1 MRKSQSRT
9 EIEKL
14 FLTTCEEI
22 LIALLEGEMQNSILA
37 KRVGITQQHL
47 SRLLPKLQESGLIIS
62 KFPNVRRINSLTS
75 KGKIIA
81 KLALQKKS
89 CVSRFS
95 LHSQP
100 KKHNGNNHMVRHN
113 NRRNSRTKLLQRKR
127 IWLVDL
133 LSFDKPF
140 AFLKF

>member
-1 MRKSQSRT
+1 VRKSQSRT

-75 KGKIIA
+75 KGKVMA
-81 KLALQKKS
+81 ELALQKKKAAKS
-89 CVSRFS
+89 
-95 LHSQP
+95 H
-100 KKHNGNNHMVRHN
+100 
-113 NRRNSRTKLLQRKR
+113 T
-127 IWLVDL
+127 
-133 LSFDKPF
+133 
-140 AFLKF
+140 